1 MIKASS
7 LTKIYRKGD
16 QSVIVLDKVDFKIS
30 AGEFVMVLGESGTGK
45 TTLLNF
51 IGALDRPDKGE
62 IVVEGV
68 GDILKIKD
76 SELSKYRNKVVGH
89 IFQTFNLKPTY
100 TARENVRVPLLF
112 SKMSKSEQN
121 SRIDEALDSVGLLH
135 RKSYRPIELS
145 EGQCQRVA
153 IARAI
158 VNKPKILLA
167 DEPTGNLD
175 PKTAESIM
183 KLLIELNQNSK
194 MTLLMVT
201 HDLDVLKHAHKVLI
215 LADGKLGEDGDEYWR
230 TKMQR
235 GAGERK

>member
-1 MIKASS
+1 MIKAKS
-7 LTKIYRKGD
+7 LRKTFKKGEHL
-16 QSVIVLDKVDFKIS
+16 VKVLDNAALEVEQ
-30 AGEFVMVLGESGTGK
+30 GNFVMILGESGTGK

-51 IGALDRPDKGE
+51 IGALDRPDAGE
-62 IVVEGV
+62 IFIEGV
-68 GDILKIKD
+68 GDILRISDK
-76 SELSKYRNKVVGH
+76 SLSLYRNRIIGH

-100 TARENVRVPLLF
+100 TSYENVRVPLLF
-112 SKMSKSEQN
+112 SRISKSEQDE
-121 SRIDEALDSVGLLH
+121 RIAEALDAVGLYD
-135 RKSYRPIELS
+135 RRNYKPVELS

-183 KLLIELNQNSK
+183 SLLIRLNQNFN

-201 HDLDVLKHAHKVLI
+201 HDLNVLEYAQKVFVLTNGI
-215 LADGKLGEDGDEYWR
+215 LKLDGDEYR
-230 TKMQR
+230 RMKIRGFVSQR
-235 GAGERK
+235 E

>member
-1 MIKASS
+1 MIKAHS
-7 LTKIYRKGD
+7 LTKIYSKGD
-16 QSVIVLDKVDFKIS
+16 QSFTVLDSVDFEINE
-30 AGEFVMVLGESGTGK
+30 GEFVMILGESGTGK

-51 IGALDRPDKGE
+51 IGALDKPDEGE
-62 IVVEGV
+62 IMVEGV
-68 GDILKIKD
+68 GDVLKISD
-76 SELSKYRNKVVGH
+76 RELSIYRNKIVGH

-112 SKMSKSEQN
+112 SKMSKPEQN
-121 SRIDEALDSVGLLH
+121 ERIDSALESVGLLH
-135 RKSYRPIELS
+135 RKQYKPIELS

-183 KLLIELNQNSK
+183 NLLIELNRNSN

-201 HDLDVLKHAHKVLI
+201 HDLDVLKHAHKVLV
-215 LADGKLGEDGDEYWR
+215 LSDGKLSMDGHEYYKTGLMQNTNGEG
-230 TKMQR
+230 
-235 GAGERK
+235 